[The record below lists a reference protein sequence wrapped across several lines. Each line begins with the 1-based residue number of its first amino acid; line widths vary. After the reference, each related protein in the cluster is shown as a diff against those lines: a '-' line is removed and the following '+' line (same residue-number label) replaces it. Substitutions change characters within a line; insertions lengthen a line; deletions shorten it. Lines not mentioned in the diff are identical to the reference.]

1 MPHAWPL
8 DLLLRGL
15 ARCGRH
21 GTVIFAVAIF
31 IGLLFPPAAEA
42 VRPFLAVTVFG
53 LMTTVLVRVDMV
65 RALEHVRK
73 PALVIVFMVA
83 MLIGTP
89 LLVAGLLVAFDGLI
103 SHDVALALVLFACA
117 PPLVSASSTCYLMG
131 LDGALSLVLIL
142 LGTAVTPLAVP
153 AIVALAGFEVDIS
166 SLELAGRL
174 ALLVGAA
181 AVTAR
186 LIRGWMGPERLGAY
200 RPQIDG
206 MAVVMVVIFAVAAM
220 DGVLWTLLGRP
231 VFTLSLVALAFGMS
245 IGLMIVIRI
254 AFAVTGVTTARTL
267 AFTGGMRNMGLG
279 IASMGAAVPHDTWI
293 YFAIVQFPIYLL
305 PMALQLVWR
314 ASDRRRAAP

>member
-21 GTVIFAVAIF
+21 GTAIFAVAIF
-31 IGLLFPPAAEA
+31 VGLLFPPAAEA

-73 PALVIVFMVA
+73 PGLVIAFMLALTV
-83 MLIGTP
+83 GTP
-89 LLVAGLLVAFDGLI
+89 LVVVGLLAAFGDVI

-131 LDGALSLVLIL
+131 LDGALSLVLTL
-142 LGTAVTPLAVP
+142 LGTALSPLVVP
-153 AIVALAGFEVDIS
+153 AVVALAGFEVDIS
-166 SLELAGRL
+166 SMELAMRL

-181 AVTAR
+181 AVSAR
-186 LIRGWMGPERLGAY
+186 LIRGWMGAERLAAC

-206 MAVVMVVIFAVAAM
+206 AAVVMIVIFAVAAM
-220 DGVLWTLLGRP
+220 DGVLWTLLDRP
-231 VFTLSLVALAFGMS
+231 AFTLALVALAFGMS
-245 IGLMIVIRI
+245 LGLMGAIRA
-254 AFAVTGVTTARTL
+254 AFAATGVITSRTL

-293 YFAIVQFPIYLL
+293 YFALVQFPIYLL
-305 PMALQLVWR
+305 PMALQYVWR